1 MSELEK
7 PAFEIGDS
15 KETAALPTPEAP
27 KGPEDSELTRE
38 VNRLKKQAG
47 ERRIELLNGLE
58 SIQQKFLHWGSEMP
72 DYIKKF
78 KKRVDSYSEKV
89 KLAISMDEGKGLAGV
104 EASMYSD
111 AQKSIQKMDGMI
123 QGIISLTG
131 EGKEPTSDPDD
142 PETYEALDLTLRGS
156 FESRPH
162 FAYAGSS
169 DLFAVYDELNDSW
182 EDLAKHELK
191 KSTPK

>member
-1 MSELEK
+1 
-7 PAFEIGDS
+7 
-15 KETAALPTPEAP
+15 
-27 KGPEDSELTRE
+27 
-38 VNRLKKQAG
+38 
-47 ERRIELLNGLE
+47 
-58 SIQQKFLHWGSEMP
+58 MP

-123 QGIISLTG
+123 QSIISLTG

-142 PETYEALDLTLRGS
+142 PETYKILDLTLRGS
-156 FESRPH
+156 FELRPH
-162 FAYAGSS
+162 FSKVGSS
-169 DLFAVYDELNDSW
+169 ELFAVYGELNDSW
-182 EDLAKHELK
+182 EELAQRELK